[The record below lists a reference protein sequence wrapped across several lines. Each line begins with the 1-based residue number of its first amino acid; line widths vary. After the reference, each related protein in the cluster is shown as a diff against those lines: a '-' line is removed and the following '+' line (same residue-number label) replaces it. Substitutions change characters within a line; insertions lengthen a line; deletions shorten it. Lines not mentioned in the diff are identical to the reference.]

1 MAPYSSHFL
10 WNLFLFNVL
19 ILSTISCTI
28 GCYTSIF
35 SFGDSLAD
43 TGNSRNLS
51 PPDNLP
57 HFSFLPYGE
66 TFFHQP
72 TGRCSDGR
80 LVIDFIAEYLGLPF
94 VPPYFGGSMESFKE
108 AGVNFAVAGA
118 TALDAAFLQE
128 KGVTKLV
135 TNISLVVQLGLF
147 KELLS
152 SLCSTPSDCK
162 KLLGDSLILLG
173 EIGGNDYNHPF
184 SEGINF
190 ETIQDLV
197 PYVINTIGLAIKELI
212 QLGAVTILVPGNLPI
227 GCSPSYLTLFEG
239 SDKED
244 YDHLTGCLKWLNKF
258 AQEHNEELMKEL
270 KRIQKL
276 HPHAKIIYADYYNAA
291 MPFYHSPNRFGF
303 TGGVLRSCCG
313 WGGMYNYSSLV
324 KCGNPLVSV
333 CDDPTSFVN
342 WDGIHYTEATY
353 KLIFESI
360 IEGSYSYPSFKAF
373 CNLNGNEM

>member
-66 TFFHQP
+66 TFFHHP

-118 TALDAAFLQE
+118 TALDSAFLQE

-147 KELLS
+147 KELLP

-162 KLLGDSLILLG
+162 KVLGDSLILLG

-197 PYVINTIGLAIKELI
+197 PYVINTIGLAIKVRSSFNSKLYS
-212 QLGAVTILVPGNLPI
+212 LVVI
-227 GCSPSYLTLFEG
+227 
-239 SDKED
+239 
-244 YDHLTGCLKWLNKF
+244 YDIVIFFKLLY
-258 AQEHNEELMKEL
+258 
-270 KRIQKL
+270 KRIL
-276 HPHAKIIYADYYNAA
+276 LYSLMHHLYSLIRKINIVKIQA
-291 MPFYHSPNRFGF
+291 SPLSNI
-303 TGGVLRSCCG
+303 VQE
-313 WGGMYNYSSLV
+313 SL
-324 KCGNPLVSV
+324 
-333 CDDPTSFVN
+333 SF
-342 WDGIHYTEATY
+342 H
-353 KLIFESI
+353 
-360 IEGSYSYPSFKAF
+360 
-373 CNLNGNEM
+373 